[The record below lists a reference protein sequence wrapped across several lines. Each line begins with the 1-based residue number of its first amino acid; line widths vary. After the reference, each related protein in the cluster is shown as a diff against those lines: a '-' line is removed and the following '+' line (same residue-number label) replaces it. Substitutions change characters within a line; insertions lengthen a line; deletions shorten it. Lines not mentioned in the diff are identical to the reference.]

1 MRLVQR
7 LVVRARDTGRG
18 LELSGSSLDGE
29 KEVKAAAGGGGGG
42 GALEKGGGEED
53 DDVRTRINEF
63 VRWLIGTLLKQ
74 LYPGAPFSREL
85 LALELLH
92 LIATE
97 VLDNA
102 GWSEAHTKTLPK
114 QANASKQDASTNKK
128 KQQQASTSD
137 LGSSPSAVVGK
148 WSVAK
153 VLQEELWDS
162 SAACR
167 TLLPLL
173 LSSWDRSRSLTKQVT
188 IIVRLPCIL
197 CDLKFTITCLFL
209 KLKCRILA
217 LSISLVLH
225 LAFFL

>member
-1 MRLVQR
+1 MFPSATLPHSFTSCALSLLTCGIYYSLNCGGADQRHRVMRLVQR

-18 LELSGSSLDGE
+18 LEVNVSSKDEDKEGS
-29 KEVKAAAGGGGGG
+29 VTATAAGGG
-42 GALEKGGGEED
+42 ATSEKDDEEED
-53 DDVRTRINEF
+53 ERVRINTF
-63 VRWLIGTLLKQ
+63 VRWLITTLLKQ

-92 LIATE
+92 LLATE

-114 QANASKQDASTNKK
+114 PASKQEASKK
-128 KQQQASTSD
+128 KQTSNAV
-137 LGSSPSAVVGK
+137 LAPSSSPPVVVVK

-167 TLLPLL
+167 SLLPLL
-173 LSSWDRSRSLTKQVT
+173 LSSWDRSRSLTKQV
-188 IIVRLPCIL
+188 
-197 CDLKFTITCLFL
+197 
-209 KLKCRILA
+209 
-217 LSISLVLH
+217 
-225 LAFFL
+225 

>member
-18 LELSGSSLDGE
+18 LEVSKGSPEAG
-29 KEVKAAAGGGGGG
+29 KGVKAAGGGGG
-42 GALEKGGGEED
+42 ASDKGGDEED
-53 DDVRTRINEF
+53 DDVRSRINEF

-114 QANASKQDASTNKK
+114 QSNASKQDASHSKK
-128 KQQQASTSD
+128 KQQASTADSQ
-137 LGSSPSAVVGK
+137 GSSPSTVVVK

-153 VLQEELWDS
+153 VLQEELWES
-162 SAACR
+162 SVACR

-173 LSSWDRSRSLTKQVT
+173 LSSWDRSRSLTKQVI
-188 IIVRLPCIL
+188 IIVPLPCIL
-197 CDLKFTITCLFL
+197 CSFN
-209 KLKCRILA
+209 
-217 LSISLVLH
+217 SSQ
-225 LAFFL
+225 